1 MKIAKVLF
9 KIAHELDKSGRPDL
23 ADAADS
29 LAVKLAN
36 SPSQYT
42 SVTDI
47 DLTKIPTRPAT
58 ATRGNKIQ
66 RAVPVGPPAASEAE
80 LKEQQRLIDEKR
92 NKSTAVKKKEMAER
106 KARGAARKSALNP
119 APKATVKPSPAGVD
133 FGRMDEIKD
142 LAKRDRN
149 QIKPPLP
156 KRLDTGPD
164 LLKQPAVKSISIQD
178 AASRMKSGPTTSAG
192 RPDPSPLKQ
201 PAVKSISI
209 QDAASKMKPGPT
221 TSLQSY
227 RANPAN
233 SWTRGLKPGKPSA
246 GAGLLGGAVGGHAGA
261 AIGKA
266 VGGETGQWI
275 GGTAGTLVGS
285 AIAQF
290 PVGKALLAGWAIGTV
305 ISKHP
310 VVSEWVQGAADSV
323 FGNEDAGHDELQL
336 KGMLAILGRLQ
347 QVVDNKDLP
356 LETRAKKL
364 ESLRGLITSI
374 ANHPAAKDD
383 LVKSMSALGAAIDA
397 DIAAAPKA
405 DPVPTANTSPADVT
419 VAPAAKAPRRIQ
431 PSAKISNLQANLNK
445 LIESGRIDLSES
457 LVVDGIVGRRTREAI
472 LAFDP
477 ESGGRVTTE
486 LIEAV
491 ASAAST
497 SPAGGMPLTQY
508 S

>member
-9 KIAHELDKSGRPDL
+9 KIAHELDKNGRPDL

-58 ATRGNKIQ
+58 ATRGNKSQ

-178 AASRMKSGPTTSAG
+178 AAS
-192 RPDPSPLKQ
+192 
-201 PAVKSISI
+201 
-209 QDAASKMKPGPT
+209 KMKPGST
-221 TSLQSY
+221 TSVMN
-227 RANPAN
+227 RAKGVTKGLA
-233 SWTRGLKPGKPSA
+233 RGVG
-246 GAGLLGGAVGGHAGA
+246 GLLGGVAGGHAGA

-266 VGGETGQWI
+266 VGGETGEMI
-275 GGTAGTLVGS
+275 GGTVGMLAGGAAASTPLGR
-285 AIAQF
+285 
-290 PVGKALLAGWAIGTV
+290 ALLAGWVIGTAINKV
-305 ISKHP
+305 PGFSDK
-310 VVSEWVQGAADSV
+310 VQGVMDSIL
-323 FGNEDAGHDELQL
+323 GNEDAEQDEIQL
-336 KGMLAILGRLQ
+336 KGMLDIFNRLKA
-347 QVVDNKDLP
+347 VVDNQSLP
-356 LETRAKKL
+356 IDARAKKA

-374 ANHPAAKDD
+374 ASHPAAKDD
-383 LVKSMSALGAAIDA
+383 LVKSMSALSNAIDA

-405 DPVPTANTSPADVT
+405 APADNSPTA
-419 VAPAAKAPRRIQ
+419 VAVDPAAKAPSKAQSLPAIR
-431 PSAKISNLQANLNK
+431 KLQANLNK
-445 LIESGRIDLSES
+445 LSDDGKINLPNK
-457 LVVDGIVGRRTREAI
+457 LVVDGIVGRLTREAI
-472 LAFDP
+472 SAFDP
-477 ESGGRVTTE
+477 ASNGRVTRQLLAE
-486 LIEAV
+486 V
-491 ASAAST
+491 AAAAASPAGHVTRLTT
-497 SPAGGMPLTQY
+497 SPAIPGA
-508 S
+508 